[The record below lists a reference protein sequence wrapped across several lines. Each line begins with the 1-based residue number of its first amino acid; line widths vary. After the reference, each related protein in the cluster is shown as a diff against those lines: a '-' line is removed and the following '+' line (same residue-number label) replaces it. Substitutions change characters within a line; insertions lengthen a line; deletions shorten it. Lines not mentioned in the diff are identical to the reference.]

1 MYGSIRVKLLSAY
14 YNQLQLTTDLNMA
27 ASLPS
32 LEQQQ
37 LPPAQLD
44 QPCDDD
50 HLLELSCSVT
60 RWQSIFPFLG
70 LDETDEESIIEKYPP
85 ERRRL
90 EMLRRWKMKFGQAAT
105 YRYAH

>member
-1 MYGSIRVKLLSAY
+1 MYGSIRVKLPSA

-27 ASLPS
+27 SLPS
-32 LEQQQ
+32 LDEQ

-50 HLLELSCSVT
+50 HLLALSSSVT